1 MLSLW
6 KRRSSA
12 VAVEVRVV
20 AMETYR
26 LCCSCRSSVVANVSL
41 IRASSELEIRHKKG
55 RGLSVR
61 GNNVA

>member
-1 MLSLW
+1 
-6 KRRSSA
+6 
-12 VAVEVRVV
+12 
-20 AMETYR
+20 
-26 LCCSCRSSVVANVSL
+26 VVANVSL